1 MWYIHT
7 MVFGHKEEL
16 NVAKHPDRDKPG
28 IHEGSVRKYL
38 LIKHY
43 RPEFTPATIPTM
55 QPCNHVAV
63 SAHNSSA

>member
-43 RPEFTPATIPTM
+43 
-55 QPCNHVAV
+55 
-63 SAHNSSA
+63 